1 MKKFQK
7 FSKNIRKINLQQFR
21 IYVNFEKKIQF
32 FEKVNELN
40 GPGKIQFF
48 TNFRKLFEIL
58 LEKT

>member
-40 GPGKIQFF
+40 GSGKIQFF